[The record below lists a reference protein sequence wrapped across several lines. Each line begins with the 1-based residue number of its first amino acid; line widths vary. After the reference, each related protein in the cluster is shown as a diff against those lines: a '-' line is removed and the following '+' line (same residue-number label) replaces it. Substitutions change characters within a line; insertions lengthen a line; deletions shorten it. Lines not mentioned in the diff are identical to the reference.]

1 MPNLGKTFSG
11 VFYRR
16 TSASS
21 GDAAPTKTY
30 SLLRFYD
37 DGVVLWTQFTDQS
50 SLDAIWAQVNGWFN
64 RESSDERV
72 GKGNYKSDGTL
83 VSLKVD
89 NSITYGT
96 LEYTGAYDGGSKM
109 ELIRDN
115 KHFETYLALF
125 PPSRAG
131 AASNDPLDIQKQL
144 DERRKRLLGGE
155 NKPSG
160 EPETT

>member
-1 MPNLGKTFSG
+1 
-11 VFYRR
+11 
-16 TSASS
+16 
-21 GDAAPTKTY
+21 
-30 SLLRFYD
+30 
-37 DGVVLWTQFTDQS
+37 LWTQFTGPKPLDQ
-50 SLDAIWAQVNGWFN
+50 IWAEVTNWFN

-72 GKGNYKSDGTL
+72 GKGSYKSDGTL

-96 LEYTGAYDGGSKM
+96 LEYTGAYDGSGKF
-109 ELIRDN
+109 ELIRNN
-115 KHFETYLALF
+115 KQFETYLSLF

-155 NKPSG
+155 NTSADD
-160 EPETT
+160 PETS